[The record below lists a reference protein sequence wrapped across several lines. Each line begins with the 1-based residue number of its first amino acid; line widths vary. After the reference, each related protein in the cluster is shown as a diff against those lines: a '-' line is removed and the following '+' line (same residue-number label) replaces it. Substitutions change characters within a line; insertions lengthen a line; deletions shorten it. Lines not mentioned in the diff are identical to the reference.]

1 LKQLL
6 TDDGVRI
13 AWTEAGDPAR
23 PAVLL
28 SNSLGT
34 NWGMW
39 DDNLPDMTARFY
51 VIRYDTRGHGRSQA
65 PTGDYDM
72 ARLGADAL
80 SVMDAAGVPRAHVV
94 GVSMGG
100 MTGQWLGVHASHR
113 VDRLVL
119 ANTAAV
125 MGPSSAWQARMAT
138 VRNSGMAVIVDAVLE
153 RWFTSDFRADHPDA
167 VAKVRDMLLATS
179 PHGYAGCCAAIRDM
193 DQRGDIGAV
202 VAPTLVIGGRLDP
215 ATPPETAGEL
225 ARLIPGARLEMLA
238 AAHLSNIEQR
248 EAFGRLLVGFLEE

>member
-1 LKQLL
+1 
-6 TDDGVRI
+6 
-13 AWTEAGDPAR
+13 
-23 PAVLL
+23 
-28 SNSLGT
+28 
-34 NWGMW
+34 MW
-39 DDNLPDMTARFY
+39 DDTLPDLTARFH

-72 ARLGADAL
+72 MRLGEDAV
-80 SVMDAAGVPRAHVV
+80 SVLDAAGVARAHVV

-100 MTGQWLGVHASHR
+100 MTGQWLGVHAPQR

-125 MGPSSAWQARMAT
+125 MGPLSAWQARMAT

-153 RWFTSDFRADHPDA
+153 RWFTPDFRADHPDS
-167 VAKVRDMLLATS
+167 VLRVRDMLLATS
-179 PHGYAGCCAAIRDM
+179 PDGYAGCCAAIRDM
-193 DQRGDIGAV
+193 DQRGDIGAI
-202 VAPTLVIGGRLDP
+202 VAPALVIGGLLDP
-215 ATPPETAGEL
+215 ATPPETAEEL